1 MDTKTVTIKTV
12 TEAKAQLSA
21 LLEAVDQGEQV
32 IISRSGKPV
41 AALVPYSAS
50 CEPRKPGRLR
60 DKIKVSPDF
69 DETSPEILQ
78 LFENGDPQ

>member
-1 MDTKTVTIKTV
+1 MSAKMVTIKTV

-21 LLEAVDQGEQV
+21 LLEQVDQGEQV

-50 CEPRKPGRLR
+50 CEPRKPGQLR
-60 DKIKVSPDF
+60 DKIKIAPDF
-69 DETSPEILQ
+69 DETTPEILEM
-78 LFENGDPQ
+78 FENGAIQ